1 MRVHRGSHQF
11 KIFADG
17 IADIFGID
25 VLVSVSNEM
34 VLRVGSRR
42 ASDPNRVSRLPP
54 SARWPNCYLR
64 SVSCWGGNQNKECE
78 V

>member
-34 VLRVGSRR
+34 VLRVGYVRVHVGPPTR
-42 ASDPNRVSRLPP
+42 AS
-54 SARWPNCYLR
+54 SAL
-64 SVSCWGGNQNKECE
+64 
-78 V
+78 

>member
-42 ASDPNRVSRLPP
+42 ASDTNILR
-54 SARWPNCYLR
+54 YL
-64 SVSCWGGNQNKECE
+64 
-78 V
+78 